1 MSAPILATKLYVPPP
16 RPRLVPRVRLIERL
30 DESLNCRLTLIS
42 ASAGSGKT
50 TLVSDWVTGA
60 GRPVAWLSLDE
71 GDSDPARFLAYV
83 IAALQTIAPG
93 IGEGVLALLKT
104 PQPPPL
110 ESILTAL
117 LNEIAAIPTGFIL
130 VLDDYHVLD
139 AGPVDTAVGFLVE
152 HMPPQMHLVIATR
165 EDPALPLA
173 RLRARGQLAELRV
186 DDLRF
191 TLAEAG
197 GFLNQVMKLGLSSDE
212 VAAFEARTEGWIAG
226 LQLAAISVQG
236 REDAAGFIRSFTGSH
251 RFVLDYLVEEVL
263 SQQSEAV
270 QAFLLRTS
278 ILDRLCGPLCDAVLT
293 ETSVSGQ
300 ETLECLERAN
310 LFLVPL
316 DRERR
321 WYRYHHL
328 FGDLLRARLQQTT
341 PSESV
346 AELHIRASDWY
357 EANGL
362 EIEAFG
368 QAAAAND
375 VERAER
381 LIEGKGMPL
390 QYRGALAPIFRWLTS
405 LPESLLAARPS
416 LRATYAAV
424 LLGSGRTTGIEEM
437 LQAAEQSLERTE
449 SSDASRD
456 LIGRLASTRSML
468 ALSQHRIEDLTVQ
481 ARRALEYLRPDNY
494 PFRTTASMLLGY
506 ACQFQGDR
514 AGARK
519 AYTQALSLSQL
530 SGDVINDVLVSTG
543 LGAVEEGDNQ
553 LQLAADTY
561 RHVLALTAELPL
573 PVASEA
579 SLGLARISYQWNDL
593 DAADAYWRQSIP
605 LARQLENTDRAVVCL
620 LFLARLKMA
629 RGDLAGAAA
638 ALAEADGS
646 AREHDFVLQ
655 MPEIAAAQV
664 AVLLRQGEIAAATEL
679 AEKHDIPLS
688 RARVLLARGDPA
700 AALAAI
706 EPFRRRAEE
715 RAWPDEQLKAV
726 VLEAVGRDANGE
738 KDHALRLLGD
748 ALALA
753 EPAGFIRLFVDE
765 GRPMARLLR
774 EGMSQGL
781 RVDYIRRL
789 LAAFAAD
796 ELALS
801 ARTTGHLLA
810 EPLSKREIEVL
821 ALIAEGL
828 TNQEIATRLYL
839 SLHTVKAHARNI
851 SAKLDVG
858 NRTQAVARART
869 LGILS
874 PE

>member
-16 RPRLVPRVRLIERL
+16 RSKLVPRARLSERL
-30 DESLNCRLTLIS
+30 DESLNCKLTLVS

-50 TLVSDWVTGA
+50 TLVSEWVAGV

-71 GDSDPARFLAYV
+71 GDSDPARFLAYL
-83 IAALQTIAPG
+83 IAALRTIAPG
-93 IGEGVLALLKT
+93 IGEGALALLQT

-110 ESILTAL
+110 ESTLTAL
-117 LNEIAAIPTGFIL
+117 LNDIAAIPAGFIL

-139 AGPVDTAVGFLVE
+139 AGPVDVAVGFLVE

-197 GFLNQVMKLGLSSDE
+197 GFLNQVMNLSLSSEE

-263 SQQSEAV
+263 SRQSEAV

-278 ILDRLCGPLCDAVLT
+278 VLDRMCGPLCDAVMAGT
-293 ETSVSGQ
+293 AASGQ
-300 ETLECLERAN
+300 ETLEYLERAN
-310 LFLVPL
+310 LFIVPL
-316 DRERR
+316 DGERH

-328 FGDLLRARLQQTT
+328 FGDLLRARLLQVLAT
-341 PSESV
+341 PGV
-346 AELHIRASDWY
+346 AELHIRASEWH

-368 QAAAAND
+368 HAAIAND

-381 LIEGKGMPL
+381 LIEGHGMPL
-390 QYRGALAPIFRWLTS
+390 QFRGALAPILRWMAS
-405 LPESLLAARPS
+405 LPESVLDARPS

-424 LLGSGRTTGIEEM
+424 LLGSGHTSGIEEM
-437 LQAAEQSLERTE
+437 LQAAERSLEGTE
-449 SSDASRD
+449 SSDASRV
-456 LIGRLASTRSML
+456 LIGRIASSRSML
-468 ALSQHRIEDLTVQ
+468 ALSQHRIEDLTIQ
-481 ARRALEYLRPDNY
+481 ARLALEYLRPDNI
-494 PFRTTASMLLGY
+494 PELTFVTMMLGY

-519 AYTQALSLSQL
+519 AYTEALSLCRA
-530 SGDVINDVLVSTG
+530 SGDLINDVLVSIG
-543 LGAVEEGDNQ
+543 LGAVEEMDNQ
-553 LQLAADTY
+553 LHLAAETY
-561 RHVLALTAELPL
+561 RHVLTLAAELPL

-579 SLGLARISYQWNDL
+579 GLGLARISYQWNDL
-593 DAADAYWRQSIP
+593 DAAEAYWRRSTDQ
-605 LARQLENTDRAVVCL
+605 ARLLENTDRPVVCL
-620 LFLARLKMA
+620 LFLARLQLA

-638 ALAEADGS
+638 AVAEADGS

-655 MPEIAAAQV
+655 MPEIAATRV
-664 AVLLRQGEIAAATEL
+664 AVLLRRGDVTAAARVAEL
-679 AEKHDIPLS
+679 HDMPLS
-688 RARVLLARGDPA
+688 RARVLLAQGDPA

-715 RAWPDEQLKAV
+715 RAWPDEQLKAI
-726 VLEAVGRDANGE
+726 VLEVIARDANGE
-738 KDHALRLLGD
+738 KDHAARLLGD
-748 ALALA
+748 ALTLA

-765 GRPMARLLR
+765 GAPMARLLR
-774 EGMSQGL
+774 GAMSRGQ
-781 RVDYIRRL
+781 RHDYIRRL
-789 LAAFAAD
+789 LAAFAVD
-796 ELALS
+796 EPATS
-801 ARTTGHLLA
+801 ASTTGQLLP

-851 SAKLDVG
+851 SSKLDVG

>member
-117 LNEIAAIPTGFIL
+117 LNEIAAIATGFIL

-449 SSDASRD
+449 LSDASRD

-468 ALSQHRIEDLTVQ
+468 ALSQHRIEDLTIQ

-494 PFRTTASMLLGY
+494 PFRTTASMLSGY

-514 AGARK
+514 AGARR

-543 LGAVEEGDNQ
+543 LGAVEEGDNH

-774 EGMSQGL
+774 EGMSLGL

>member
-1 MSAPILATKLYVPPP
+1 MPAPILATKIYVPPP
-16 RPRLVPRVRLIERL
+16 RAKLVPRVRLNERL
-30 DESLNCRLTLIS
+30 DESLNCRLTLVS

-50 TLVSDWVTGA
+50 TLLSEWVAGV

-71 GDSDPARFLAYV
+71 ADSDPARFLTYV
-83 IAALQTIAPG
+83 IAALRTIAPG
-93 IGEGVLALLKT
+93 IGEGILALLQT
-104 PQPPPL
+104 PQPPAL
-110 ESILTAL
+110 ESTLTAL
-117 LNEIAAIPTGFIL
+117 LNDIAAIPAGFIL
-130 VLDDYHVLD
+130 VLDDYHMLD
-139 AGPVDTAVGFLVE
+139 VGPVDTAVAFLVE

-226 LQLAAISVQG
+226 LQLAAISAQG
-236 REDAAGFIRSFTGSH
+236 HEDAAGFVRSFTGSH

-263 SQQSEAV
+263 NQQSEAV
-270 QAFLLRTS
+270 QAFLLQTS
-278 ILDRLCGPLCDAVLT
+278 VIDRMCGPLCEAVLT

-300 ETLECLERAN
+300 ETLEYLERAN

-316 DRERR
+316 DGERR

-328 FGDLLRARLQQTT
+328 FGDLLQARLQQTA
-341 PSESV
+341 PSGSI
-346 AELHIRASDWY
+346 AELHVRASEWY

-362 EIEAFG
+362 EIEAFEH
-368 QAAAAND
+368 AATAND

-390 QYRGALAPIFRWLTS
+390 QFRGALGPILRWLAS
-405 LPESLLAARPS
+405 LPESVLAAKPS

-424 LLGSGRTTGIEEM
+424 LLGSGQTSGIEEM
-437 LQAAEQSLERTE
+437 LRAAEQGLEHAE

-481 ARRALEYLRPDNY
+481 ARRALEFLRPDNY

-514 AGARK
+514 AGARE
-519 AYTQALSLSQL
+519 AYAEALSLSRA
-530 SGDVINDVLVSTG
+530 SGDVINDVLVSIG
-543 LGAVEEGDNQ
+543 LGAVEEMDNQ
-553 LQLAADTY
+553 LQAAAETY

-573 PVASEA
+573 PVAGEA
-579 SLGLARISYQWNDL
+579 ALGLARISYQRDDL
-593 DAADAYWRQSIP
+593 DAAQTHWEQAMR
-605 LARQLENTDRAVVCL
+605 LAPQLENTDRAVVCL

-629 RGDLAGAAA
+629 RGDLADAAG
-638 ALAEADGS
+638 ALAEADAS
-646 AREHDFVLQ
+646 ARRHNFVLQ
-655 MPEIAAAQV
+655 IPEIAAAQV
-664 AVLLRQGEIAAATEL
+664 ALLLRRGEIAAAAEL
-679 AEKHDIPLS
+679 AEKHEIPLS

-700 AALAAI
+700 AALAAL

-715 RAWPDEQLKAV
+715 RAWPDEQLKAIA
-726 VLEAVGRDANGE
+726 LEAVGRDANGE
-738 KDHALRLLGD
+738 SDHALRLLGD

-765 GRPMARLLR
+765 GSPMARLLR
-774 EGMSQGL
+774 EAMSRGL
-781 RVDYIRRL
+781 RPDYIRRL
-789 LAAFAAD
+789 LAAFAVD
-796 ELALS
+796 EPAPS
-801 ARTTGHLLA
+801 GRTAGHLPP

-851 SAKLDVG
+851 SAKLEVG
-858 NRTQAVARART
+858 NRTQAVARAKA
-869 LGILS
+869 LGVLS

>member
-1 MSAPILATKLYVPPP
+1 MSAPILATKLYVPPR
-16 RPRLVPRVRLIERL
+16 RPKLVPRVRLNERL
-30 DESLNCRLTLIS
+30 DEGLNCRLTLVS

-50 TLVSDWVTGA
+50 TLVSEWVAGA

-83 IAALQTIAPG
+83 IAALRTIAPG
-93 IGEGVLALLKT
+93 IGEGVMALLKT
-104 PQPPPL
+104 PQPPPI
-110 ESILTAL
+110 ESTLTAL
-117 LNEIAAIPTGFIL
+117 LNDIAAIPTGFIL
-130 VLDDYHVLD
+130 VLDDYHMLD
-139 AGPVDTAVGFLVE
+139 AGPVDAAVDFLVE

-197 GFLNQVMKLGLSSDE
+197 GFLNQVMKLGLSTEE

-263 SQQSEAV
+263 SQQSQAV
-270 QAFLLRTS
+270 QGFLLRTS
-278 ILDRLCGPLCDAVLT
+278 VLDRLCGPLCDAVLT
-293 ETSVSGQ
+293 EASASGQ
-300 ETLECLERAN
+300 ETLEYLERAN

-316 DRERR
+316 DGERR

-328 FGDLLRARLQQTT
+328 FGDLLRARLQQTAS
-341 PSESV
+341 PESV
-346 AELHIRASDWY
+346 AELHIRASEWY

-368 QAAAAND
+368 HAAAAND

-381 LIEGKGMPL
+381 LIEGNGMPL
-390 QYRGALAPIFRWLTS
+390 QFRGALAPILRWMAS
-405 LPESLLAARPS
+405 LPESVLNARPS

-424 LLGSGRTTGIEEM
+424 LLGSGQTTGIEEM
-437 LQAAEQSLERTE
+437 LQTAEQSLEHTDAN
-449 SSDASRD
+449 DASRD
-456 LIGRLASTRSML
+456 LLGRLASTRSML

-519 AYTQALSLSQL
+519 AYTEALSLSRA

-543 LGAVEEGDNQ
+543 LGAVEEMDNQ
-553 LQLAADTY
+553 LQSAAEIY

-579 SLGLARISYQWNDL
+579 GLGLARISYQWNDL
-593 DAADAYWRQSIP
+593 DAADTYWRRSTDQ
-605 LARQLENTDRAVVCL
+605 ARLLENTDRTVVCL
-620 LFLARLKMA
+620 LFLARLNMA
-629 RGDLAGAAA
+629 RGDLDGAAA

-646 AREHDFVLQ
+646 ARRHNFVLQ

-664 AVLLRQGEIAAATEL
+664 ALLLREGDVAAAARV
-679 AEKHDIPLS
+679 AETHDIPLS
-688 RARVLLARGDPA
+688 RARVLLVQGDPE

-715 RAWPDEQLKAV
+715 RAWPDEQLKAI
-726 VLEAVGRDANGE
+726 VLEAIARDANGE
-738 KDHALRLLGD
+738 KDHAARLLGD

-753 EPAGFIRLFVDE
+753 EPAGFIRLFIDE
-765 GRPMARLLR
+765 GAPMARLLR
-774 EGMSQGL
+774 EALWRGP
-781 RVDYIRRL
+781 RHDYIRRL
-789 LAAFAAD
+789 LAAFAVD
-796 ELALS
+796 EPATS
-801 ARTTGHLLA
+801 ASTTGQLLP

>member
-664 AVLLRQGEIAAATEL
+664 AVLLRQDEIAAATEL

-706 EPFRRRAEE
+706 EPFRRRAEV

-801 ARTTGHLLA
+801 ARTTGHLLP

>member
-1 MSAPILATKLYVPPP
+1 MPAPILATKLYVPPP
-16 RPRLVPRVRLIERL
+16 RPRLVPRVRLNERL
-30 DESLNCRLTLIS
+30 DESLNCRLTLVS

-50 TLVSDWVTGA
+50 TLVSEWVAGV

-71 GDSDPARFLAYV
+71 ADSDPARFLAYV
-83 IAALQTIAPG
+83 IAALRTIAPG
-93 IGEGVLALLKT
+93 IGEGALALLQT

-110 ESILTAL
+110 ESTVTAL
-117 LNEIAAIPTGFIL
+117 LNDIAAIPTGFIL
-130 VLDDYHVLD
+130 VLDDYHMLD

-197 GFLNQVMKLGLSSDE
+197 GFLNQVMKLGLSFE
-212 VAAFEARTEGWIAG
+212 AVAAFEARTEGWIAG

-236 REDAAGFIRSFTGSH
+236 CEDAAGFIRSFTGSH

-270 QAFLLRTS
+270 QAFLLQTS
-278 ILDRLCGPLCDAVLT
+278 ILDRLCGPLCDAVLS
-293 ETSVSGQ
+293 EASASGQ
-300 ETLECLERAN
+300 ETLEYLERAN

-316 DRERR
+316 DGERR

-328 FGDLLRARLQQTT
+328 FGDLLRARLGQTVA
-341 PSESV
+341 SQDV
-346 AELHIRASDWY
+346 AELHVRASEWC

-362 EIEAFG
+362 DIEAFG
-368 QAAAAND
+368 HAAAAND

-390 QYRGALAPIFRWLTS
+390 QYRGALAPILRWLAS
-405 LPESLLAARPS
+405 LPESVLGARPS
-416 LRATYAAV
+416 LRVTYAAV
-424 LLGSGRTTGIEEM
+424 LFGTGRTTVIEEM
-437 LQAAEQSLERTE
+437 LQAAEISLERTE

-456 LIGRLASTRSML
+456 LIGRIASTRSML
-468 ALSQHRIEDLTVQ
+468 ALSQHRIEDLTLQ
-481 ARRALEYLRPDNY
+481 ARRALEYLRPDNI
-494 PFRTTASMLLGY
+494 PELTFVSMMLGY

-519 AYTQALSLSQL
+519 AYTKALALSRA
-530 SGDVINDVLVSTG
+530 SGDILNDVLVSTG
-543 LGAVEEGDNQ
+543 LGAVEEMDNQ
-553 LQLAADTY
+553 LQLAAETY
-561 RHVLALTAELPL
+561 RHVLALAAELSL

-579 SLGLARISYQWNDL
+579 GLGLARINYQWNDL
-593 DAADAYWRQSIP
+593 DAADTYWLQAMP
-605 LARQLENTDRAVVCL
+605 LARQLENTDRTVVCL
-620 LFLARLKMA
+620 IFLARLKMA

-638 ALAEADGS
+638 ALAEADES
-646 AREHDFVLQ
+646 ARRHDFVVQ
-655 MPEIAAAQV
+655 MPEIGTVQVALLLREGDVAAAARV
-664 AVLLRQGEIAAATEL
+664 AGE
-679 AEKHDIPLS
+679 HGMPLS
-688 RARVLLARGDPA
+688 RARVLLAQGDPA

-715 RAWPDEQLKAV
+715 RAWPDEQLKAIL
-726 VLEAVGRDANGE
+726 LEAVCSDANGE
-738 KDHALRLLGD
+738 NDHAVRLLGD

-765 GRPMARLLR
+765 GPAMARLLR
-774 EGMSQGL
+774 EAMYRGM
-781 RVDYIRRL
+781 RPDYIRRL
-789 LAAFAAD
+789 LAAFAVDGPAP
-796 ELALS
+796 S
-801 ARTTGHLLA
+801 VRTTGNWLP

-828 TNQEIATRLYL
+828 TNHEIATRLYL

-851 SAKLDVG
+851 SAKLEVG
-858 NRTQAVARART
+858 NRTQAVARARA

>member
-152 HMPPQMHLVIATR
+152 HMPPQMHLAIATR

-328 FGDLLRARLQQTT
+328 FGYLLRARLQQTT

-381 LIEGKGMPL
+381 LIEGNGMPL

-449 SSDASRD
+449 SSDASLD

-664 AVLLRQGEIAAATEL
+664 AVLLRQDEIAAATEL

-810 EPLSKREIEVL
+810 EPLSKREI
-821 ALIAEGL
+821 
-828 TNQEIATRLYL
+828 
-839 SLHTVKAHARNI
+839 
-851 SAKLDVG
+851 
-858 NRTQAVARART
+858 
-869 LGILS
+869 
-874 PE
+874 